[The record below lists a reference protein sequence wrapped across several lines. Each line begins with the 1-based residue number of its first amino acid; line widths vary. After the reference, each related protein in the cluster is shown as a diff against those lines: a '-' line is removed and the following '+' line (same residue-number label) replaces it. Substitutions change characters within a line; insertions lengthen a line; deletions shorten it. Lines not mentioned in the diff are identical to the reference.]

1 MQTDPDGLGFHKTL
15 EGSVAMSIC
24 MNPRCDGTNYL
35 CGKCRKL
42 YPMLAASLDEKKRQ
56 RRSGNRG
63 ERRGGTM
70 NSTAF
75 RSRQRRDSSGKTD
88 TWFNEPGDKS
98 QHGHVVE
105 STDESSNQKYH
116 YVRDVEGNIYRDDSK
131 D

>member
-1 MQTDPDGLGFHKTL
+1 
-15 EGSVAMSIC
+15 MSIC

-42 YPMLAASLDEKKRQ
+42 YPMTAASLDEKKRQ

-63 ERRGGTM
+63 QGRGGTM

-75 RSRQRRDSSGKTD
+75 RNRKRRDGSGKSD
-88 TWFNEPGDKS
+88 TWFNGPNDGS

-105 STDESSNQKYH
+105 STDDSGTQVYN
-116 YVRDVEGNIYRDDSK
+116 YVRDVEGNVYRDDSR